1 MIEETLKNAED
12 RMVKSVAALERDLAG
27 LRTGRPNPGLIEHL
41 PVDYYGA
48 PTPLNQLGTIS
59 VLEGRALSVQV
70 WDKSA
75 ASAVEK
81 AILKSSLGL
90 VPIVEGQTLRVPIPP
105 LTEERRRDMVK
116 QVRKRLEEGRV
127 SVRNVRRDA
136 MDELKKAER
145 DKEISQDE
153 QRRAQERLQ
162 KTTDAHIADADKIGE
177 QKEQELMEV

>member
-1 MIEETLKNAED
+1 MIEETLKNAEE
-12 RMVKSVAALERDLAG
+12 RMSKSVEALERDLAG
-27 LRTGRPNPGLIEHL
+27 LRTGRPNPGLLEHL

-48 PTPLNQLGTIS
+48 PTPLNHLATIS

-70 WDKSA
+70 WDKGA
-75 ASAVEK
+75 ASGVEK

-116 QVRKRLEEGRV
+116 QVRRRLEEGRV

-145 DKEISQDE
+145 GKEISQDE
-153 QRRAQERLQ
+153 QHRAQERLQ
-162 KTTDAHIADADKIGE
+162 KATDVNIANADKIGA
-177 QKEQELMEV
+177 QKEEELMEV